1 MNAKPSRRK
10 PDQITCLY
18 EVTTAIHSTLDLRRA
33 LYKVLD
39 LLSQHLG
46 MDRGSIT
53 LLNPET
59 SEIHIEVAHGISQAA
74 KSRGRYKLGEGITGK
89 VIESGKPI
97 AVPDINA
104 EPLFLART
112 GVRARPDKAK
122 ISFICVP
129 VKEGPRVIG
138 ALSVD
143 RVFENAA
150 PLEEDVKTLTVISS
164 LIAQKVGLLE
174 RINAEKEQL
183 NDENLRLRKEL
194 RRVL

>member
-1 MNAKPSRRK
+1 MKAQPSGRK

-18 EVTTAIHSTLDLRRA
+18 EVTTAIHSTLDLRKA
-33 LYKVLD
+33 LYTVLD
-39 LLSQHLG
+39 LLSQHRG

-74 KSRGRYKLGEGITGK
+74 KSKGRYKLGEGITGK

-112 GVRARPDKAK
+112 GVRGGPDKAR

-129 VKEGPRVIG
+129 INEGPRAIG

-143 RVFENAA
+143 RIF
-150 PLEEDVKTLTVISS
+150 
-164 LIAQKVGLLE
+164 
-174 RINAEKEQL
+174 
-183 NDENLRLRKEL
+183 
-194 RRVL
+194 